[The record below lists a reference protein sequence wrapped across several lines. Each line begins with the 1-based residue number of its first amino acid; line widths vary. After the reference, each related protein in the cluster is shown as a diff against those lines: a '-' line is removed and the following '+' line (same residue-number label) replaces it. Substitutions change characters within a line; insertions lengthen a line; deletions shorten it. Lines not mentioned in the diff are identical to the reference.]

1 MEGRIDSE
9 KRIIETLRE
18 FPQEDFLTNLYDEE
32 SGGWTKELEIEE
44 IAERLV
50 AAGFRYCGA

>member
-1 MEGRIDSE
+1 MEDRIDSE
-9 KRIIETLRE
+9 KRIVETLRE
-18 FPQEDFLTNLYDEE
+18 FPKEDFLTNLYDEE
-32 SGGWTKELEIEE
+32 FGGWTKELEIEE